1 MQVLIVQQFGG
12 LAMVHFLH
20 LRHQRLIKHDGKI
33 HVQTQEEGKPMSH
46 LVHCYHART
55 GERVGSKWSDD
66 DGNVTFDNLIKGVKY
81 FVVMVDRVT
90 DQTHYAPVGQDWLV
104 AQ

>member
-1 MQVLIVQQFGG
+1 MNKTHIVQPKIIRQQN
-12 LAMVHFLH
+12 HH
-20 LRHQRLIKHDGKI
+20 GKI
-33 HVQTQEEGKPMSH
+33 HFQTQQESKPMSH

-55 GERVGSKWSDD
+55 GEKVASKWSDD
-66 DGNVTFDNLIKGVKY
+66 DGNVTFDGLIKGVKY

-90 DQTHYAPVGQDWLV
+90 DQTHYAPVGQDWVV